1 MGNRLGEGKADT
13 SDLKRKDKGVRFIA
27 GAWGRP
33 GGEDGS
39 DGRIGL
45 GQFERAAVRLP

>member
-13 SDLKRKDKGVRFIA
+13 SDLKRVRFIA

-45 GQFERAAVRLP
+45 GQFERAVVRLP